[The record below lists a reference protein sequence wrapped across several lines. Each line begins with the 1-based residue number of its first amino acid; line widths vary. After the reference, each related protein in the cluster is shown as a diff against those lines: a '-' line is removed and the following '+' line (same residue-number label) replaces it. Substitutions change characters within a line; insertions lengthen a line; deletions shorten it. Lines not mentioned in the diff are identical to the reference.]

1 MRWMD
6 IWMDWLKLLI
16 KYKIVCNN
24 VLTFSFSKIDTM
36 VTSSDLSLN
45 ISSLS
50 GEVDKIKKLTVF
62 YYQLVCI
69 YADFG
74 T

>member
-62 YYQLVCI
+62 YYQLVWI